1 MFDYYDYPNK
11 VVIRSD
17 NGSQFIAKK
26 VLEDL
31 GLIGV
36 QQKFTHIVTPEE
48 NAHIK
53 AYHGIFKKEY
63 FKSFHYQYF

>member
-1 MFDYYDYPNK
+1 MFEDYDYPNK
-11 VVIRSD
+11 VVIRSN

-26 VLEDL
+26 VLEYL

-36 QQKFTHIVTPEE
+36 QQNFTHIVTAEE
-48 NAHIK
+48 NAHIE
-53 AYHGIFKKEY
+53 AYQGILKKEN